1 MSRTVNLI
9 YGEDIYILSET
20 LKNIRKNSGVLDNIN
35 NVNMESSEIDDII
48 DELALP
54 PFLGANKCVNI
65 YNSRVFL
72 NKDYEKIY
80 EKELKNESNS
90 KKDIK
95 TKVDEGY
102 RLYKYFRKLIDNE
115 ELYLLEGIHI
125 LFIEEKEKIKD
136 IEKSSMY
143 KLFLKNKQNHF
154 NIYNCTKKTKIEKQ
168 KYFLDL
174 AKKNNVNIDYNTIG
188 YMLDNISDDTF
199 VSIQEFNKIMMTNK
213 GINGEKILI
222 QDIDEICIKTD
233 ESKIF
238 EISDAIIKQNK
249 DRVLEL
255 VDGFKGQ
262 ELMLIGYIYKYFR
275 NIYLTILALEEKQE
289 KNLLT
294 ILDLKPNQ
302 KFLINKYIEMA
313 RKNSKNKI
321 KYILKEIMLLDEKM
335 KTKTIDI
342 NTSIKNIL
350 ILI

>member
-65 YNSRVFL
+65 YNSKVFF

-80 EKELKNESNS
+80 EKEDKNS
-90 KKDIK
+90 KSSKLKI
-95 TKVDEGY
+95 DEGY
-102 RLYKYFRKLIDNE
+102 KLYKYFRKLIDND
-115 ELYLLEGIHI
+115 ELYLLDGIHI
-125 LFIEEKEKIKD
+125 IFIEEKEKTKD

-143 KLFLKNKQNHF
+143 KLFSKNKQNHF

-174 AKKNNVNIDYNTIG
+174 AKQNNINIDYSTIG

-199 VSIQEFNKIMMTNK
+199 VSIQEFNKIMLTSK
-213 GINGEKILI
+213 ALNGEKILI

-238 EISDAIIKQNK
+238 EITDAIIKKNK
-249 DRVLEL
+249 DRVLEI
-255 VDGFKGQ
+255 VDTFKGQ

-275 NIYLTILALEEKQE
+275 NVFLTILALEEKQE
-289 KNLLT
+289 KNLLS

-313 RKNSKNKI
+313 KKNSKNKI
-321 KYILKEIMLLDEKM
+321 KYILKEIILLDEKM